1 VPFDRNNALNYA
13 NKYWNRAC
21 DDDRIAIESG
31 AVSVNDKRKAM
42 DAPRDKG
49 WEVYFVSDGG
59 RGENAVFARMVG
71 GKLAETKPDPV
82 LTDQTNHLDDCTH
95 YVSRCLINEGINVKE
110 TNRANELIEALI
122 KNPNAKVLA
131 LKTDQT
137 EGQKIIDS
145 GVFKVGDVVGYYA
158 EGKGRYHHSAMYIGD
173 ANSTGG
179 KITGGITCHSVCR
192 FGGRTQAWNGA
203 NDDGW
208 FINDG
213 SGSYTLIH
221 FTNDDPQ
228 LLDGN
233 LFGWWQLGKNYYR
246 IAADGTAKSTK
257 VAPRN
262 EEERVR
268 HGDATAQLLQGSG
281 EVIFIWQKPHGLI
294 EVEKWSIG
302 MRTRDVATVRTAAG
316 PDTAT
321 RLF

>member
-1 VPFDRNNALNYA
+1 MPFDRNAALTYA
-13 NKYWNRAC
+13 SKYWNRAC
-21 DDDRIAIESG
+21 DDDRVAIESG
-31 AVSVNDKRKAM
+31 SVPINDKRKAM

-71 GKLAETKPDPV
+71 DKLVETKPDPV
-82 LTDQTNHLDDCTH
+82 LTDLKDHLDDCTH
-95 YVSRCLINEGINVKE
+95 YVSHCLLNEGITVKP

-145 GVFKVGDVVGYYA
+145 GIFKVGDVVGYYA
-158 EGKGRYHHSAMYIGD
+158 EEKGRYHHSAMYIGD

-179 KITGGITCHSVCR
+179 KIKGGITCHSVCR

-203 NDDGW
+203 NDDAW
-208 FINDG
+208 FINET

-221 FTNDDPQ
+221 FTADDPQ

-233 LFGWWQLGKNYYR
+233 LLGWWQLGDNYYR
-246 IAADGTAKSTK
+246 VAADGTAKSTK
-257 VAPRN
+257 IAPRDKD
-262 EEERVR
+262 ERLR
-268 HGDATAQLLQGSG
+268 HGDASAQLLQGSN
-281 EVIFIWQKPHGLI
+281 EIIFVWQRAHGKI
-294 EVEKWSIG
+294 EVEKWSLG
-302 MRTRDVATVRTAAG
+302 MRTRNVASVQTTNG

-321 RLF
+321 KLF